1 MTRQFVILVSAAFVL
16 MGRVGLAGTLW
27 LGNDTGGPVFHTGT
41 DGTLLGSVVTP
52 VTGIAFDGSSLYFSN
67 SIGGT
72 TRRTLDGA
80 TVLNGFSAP
89 PFGSPT
95 EDLAW
100 DSTRNRLWRIDH
112 ASPFL
117 VRINP
122 VTGLVDQTVAL
133 STTDPAGLLTPL
145 GGLGIAYDP
154 IRDLLYASFCQQGCA
169 SFGTG
174 LIMSFS
180 PVTGAS
186 AGLELRPGFA
196 TGGLAFD
203 PLTDTLWVGANQ
215 VIHNIALDGSDLS
228 SFTKP
233 GGAGFTDGLEFVPS
247 VPEPVTS
254 GLLLSA
260 VLFLVFRDRTTIGK
274 G

>member
-1 MTRQFVILVSAAFVL
+1 MTKQSIILASAIIL
-16 MGRVGLAGTLW
+16 LLGRVGLAGTLW
-27 LGNDTGGPVFHTGT
+27 LGNDTGGPVYHTGT

-67 SIGGT
+67 ATGGT
-72 TRRTLDGA
+72 TRRTLDGG
-80 TVLNGFSAP
+80 TVLDTFLAP
-89 PFGSPT
+89 AFGNPT

-122 VTGLVDQTVAL
+122 VSGMVDQTIAL
-133 STTDPAGLLTPL
+133 SPIDPGGLLTSL

-154 IRDLLYASFCQQGCA
+154 TRDLLYASFCQQGCA
-169 SFGTG
+169 SFGAG

-180 PVTGAS
+180 PVNGAF
-186 AGLELRPGFA
+186 AGLQLRPGFA
-196 TGGLAFD
+196 TGGLGFD
-203 PLTDTLWVGANQ
+203 PLTDTLWVGAGQ
-215 VIHNIALDGSDLS
+215 VIHNIDLNGADLS

-260 VLFLVFRDRTTIGK
+260 VLFLVFRDRRTIGN
-274 G
+274 